1 MNKLFTQDEVYS
13 DGLEPLTCLLLLAG
27 ELPLQRS
34 PSVQLHALTLLLRQG
49 GSSRGGENRRGG
61 RWSNRSRG
69 RVDRPLE
76 VTREDGSVKRIWIP
90 EDVRFWS
97 DLFA

>member
-49 GSSRGGENRRGG
+49 GSSR
-61 RWSNRSRG
+61 
-69 RVDRPLE
+69 
-76 VTREDGSVKRIWIP
+76 
-90 EDVRFWS
+90 
-97 DLFA
+97 